1 MKKKVRLR
9 KYRESDLEDLHATL
23 SDEATKKYFRWLYT
37 SYKEQ
42 SDLRL
47 KMRLMHQEFGN
58 TRTCAVEDF
67 WTRKYVGEVS
77 GHFSEDEPTT
87 FEVLVIIHPAFRGQ
101 GYAKAAT
108 MEYMKKALREDGNIE
123 KFRLEIAESNCA
135 SKSVAKKLEFDF
147 IKYKKSKSE
156 SSEKMEYWEKD
167 VDLIK

>member
-9 KYRESDLEDLHATL
+9 KYRESDLEDLHVTL
-23 SDEATKKYFRWLYT
+23 SDEATKRYFFWMYT
-37 SYKEQ
+37 TYKEQ
-42 SDLRL
+42 SELRL
-47 KMRLMHQEFGN
+47 KMRLMNQEFGN
-58 TRTCAVEDF
+58 TSTCAVEDF

-77 GHFSEDEPTT
+77 GHFSEEEPTT
-87 FEVLVIIHPAFRGQ
+87 FEMLVIIHPAFRGQ

-108 MEYMKKALREDGNIE
+108 MEYMKKALREHSNIE
-123 KFRLEIAESNCA
+123 KFRLEIAESNSA

-147 IKYKKSKSE
+147 IRYKKSKSE